1 MKVGVMIEIM
11 EDYNQGK
18 WHKWSED
25 ELVCYDDGT
34 PLRNYKILE
43 DTDFVESR
51 DKEDCIGDLGRC
63 DGEYVCF
70 MCEAEQ
76 IREKYP
82 KVKYTDDCEWVIP
95 R

>member
-1 MKVGVMIEIM
+1 MISNNM

-25 ELVCYDDGT
+25 ELVCYDDGK

-43 DTDFVESR
+43 DTDFVEPR

-76 IREKYP
+76 IREKHP

-95 R
+95 K